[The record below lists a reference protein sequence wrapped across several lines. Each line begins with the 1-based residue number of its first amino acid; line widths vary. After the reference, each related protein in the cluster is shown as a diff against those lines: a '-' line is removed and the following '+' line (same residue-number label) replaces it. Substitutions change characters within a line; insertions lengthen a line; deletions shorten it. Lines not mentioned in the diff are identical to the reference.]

1 LDVRCNDEGPAARQ
15 GERSRWAF
23 FSSLIEKYER
33 RFVMSTPWKTENWF
47 VSPWNYEQEVVKGFN
62 PPPKVTIHDM
72 TLRDGEQQAGITFS
86 KDDKIRIAE
95 KLAEAG
101 VHRIEAGMPAVSP
114 PDEAAIREI
123 VKRNLGP
130 DIFCFCRCMV
140 DDVKRAADC
149 GVKGIVMEIPA
160 SAQLIEHAYKW
171 PLEKAIDLS
180 IKATAFAKEQGLYT
194 VFFTI
199 DGTRTDMNWLLDLI
213 DRVSREG
220 HMDAFTLVDTFGVLS
235 PQAASYFT
243 RKVKERI
250 SKPLEIHFHMDFG
263 LGVANTIM
271 AVLAGAEV
279 IHSTVTGI
287 GERAGS
293 TPMEETAL
301 ALLTM
306 YNIDVGI
313 DYSKLN
319 ELAEVVQKLS
329 GTAVPANRPFIGD
342 KVYTI
347 ESGIVTGWFKNVY
360 EKDPTSVFPV
370 RPEFVGHKK
379 PEILMGKKSGLDNIS
394 VWSGK
399 LKTKITDEEG
409 MEVLK
414 RVKLKA
420 HDMKRTLKESE
431 FKKIVKE
438 VKSEK
443 K

>member
-1 LDVRCNDEGPAARQ
+1 MV
-15 GERSRWAF
+15 
-23 FSSLIEKYER
+23 
-33 RFVMSTPWKTENWF
+33 TPWKTENWF
-47 VSPWNYEQEVVKGFN
+47 VSPWNYVEEMTKDFH
-62 PPPKVTIHDM
+62 PPKKVKIHDI
-72 TLRDGEQQAGITFS
+72 TLRDGEQQAGITFT

-123 VKRNLGP
+123 VKRDLGP
-130 DIFCFCRCMV
+130 EIFCFCRCMV

-149 GVKGIVMEIPA
+149 GVKGIVIEIPA

-180 IKATAFAKEQGLYT
+180 IKATAYAKEQGLYT

-199 DGTRTDMNWLLDLI
+199 DGTRTDVNWLLDLI
-213 DRVSREG
+213 DRVSKEG

-235 PQAASYFT
+235 PHGASYFT
-243 RKVKERI
+243 QKVKERV
-250 SKPLEIHFHMDFG
+250 SKPLEIHFHSDFG

-287 GERAGS
+287 GERAGN

-313 DYSKLN
+313 DFSKLN
-319 ELAEVVQKLS
+319 ELSALVQKLS
-329 GTAVPANRPFIGD
+329 GTTIPLNRPFIGEGA
-342 KVYTI
+342 YNI
-347 ESGIVTGWFKNVY
+347 ESGIVTGWFKNVF
-360 EKDPTSVFPV
+360 EKDPTTVYPV

-379 PEILMGKKSGLDNIS
+379 PEILMGKKSGVDNIEI
-394 VWSGK
+394 WTKK
-399 LKTKITDEEG
+399 LGIKVTEEEA
-409 MEVLK
+409 MEVLG

-420 HDMKRTLKESE
+420 YDLKRPLKESE

-438 VKSEK
+438 VKAQK
-443 K
+443 